1 MNTGKSKWILLL
13 LLCCS
18 IAYGSC
24 GTEVTTDRSAKKNE
38 VNEKDSITST
48 SLVNDTPFLVKNSA
62 RHEIQKNLKQDT
74 LIPIQD
80 NPYRLKKNTE
90 ANFIKRHKIDA
101 FEVPIHLTGAF
112 AWSSEQIQKTIY
124 KEGNRSPLLIKELY
138 PGVLYYSKW
147 VQHHPSSKNR
157 SRETDKLE
165 YYDEKGQLLKT
176 YAVDDNNPYLQKY
189 PDLVNHFYNAEGG
202 MVATD
207 DKNADRKI
215 HFKNSTTSVHVD
227 ENTGFTQVK
236 YTLYNSNEEG
246 SVIDFITT
254 FLVIDTL
261 GNEVNRLAD
270 EELHI
275 NDTYVTPDG
284 RFLALCTGGME
295 DMNGSGEE
303 MNGHQLYGIRIYDLE
318 GMELIYNKRKLKYIN
333 GVSGF
338 EYGDKYIYYRSNEG
352 EDSNIYFGYY
362 HFIDPYERVEY
373 SRLFTIEEDN
383 IIYESSL
390 RKRNRREQANTILTS
405 YSFTK
410 RAF

>member
-48 SLVNDTPFLVKNSA
+48 SLVNDTPFLVKDSA
-62 RHEIQKNLKQDT
+62 RHEIQKSLKQDT
-74 LIPIQD
+74 LVPIQD

-236 YTLYNSNEEG
+236 YTLYNSNKEG
-246 SVIDFITT
+246 RVIDFITT

-318 GMELIYNKRKLKYIN
+318 GMELIYENIGKYSD
-333 GVSGF
+333 GVSYGWDKKEMIF
-338 EYGDKYIYYRSNEG
+338 FRLKNDTNEKNQGYIFLVDPLQRIEYK
-352 EDSNIYFGYY
+352 
-362 HFIDPYERVEY
+362 
-373 SRLFTIEEDN
+373 RLFTNKEWK
-383 IIYESSL
+383 IISSKAYKEWKHKSL
-390 RKRNRREQANTILTS
+390 QQQVFNFFDFNVKK
-405 YSFTK
+405 F
-410 RAF
+410 

>member
-24 GTEVTTDRSAKKNE
+24 GTEVTTNRSAKKNE

-48 SLVNDTPFLVKNSA
+48 SLVNDTPFLVKDSA
-62 RHEIQKNLKQDT
+62 RHEIQKSLKQDT

-176 YAVDDNNPYLQKY
+176 YAVDDNNPYFQKY

-202 MVATD
+202 MIATD

-236 YTLYNSNEEG
+236 YTLYNSNKEG
-246 SVIDFITT
+246 RVIDFITT

-295 DMNGSGEE
+295 NMNGSGEE
-303 MNGHQLYGIRIYDLE
+303 MNGHQLYGIRIYDLAE
-318 GMELIYNKRKLKYIN
+318 MELIYKNKGKYSD
-333 GVSGF
+333 GVSGGWDSQNWVKF
-338 EYGDKYIYYRSNEG
+338 RLKNDSDETNRG
-352 EDSNIYFGYY
+352 EF
-362 HFIDPYERVEY
+362 HFVNPSERVEY
-373 SRLFTIEEDN
+373 YRVFTYEEWGRVT
-383 IIYESSL
+383 
-390 RKRNRREQANTILTS
+390 RKANTEWKHKNLQQQVFK
-405 YSFTK
+405 SFDFNVK
-410 RAF
+410 KF